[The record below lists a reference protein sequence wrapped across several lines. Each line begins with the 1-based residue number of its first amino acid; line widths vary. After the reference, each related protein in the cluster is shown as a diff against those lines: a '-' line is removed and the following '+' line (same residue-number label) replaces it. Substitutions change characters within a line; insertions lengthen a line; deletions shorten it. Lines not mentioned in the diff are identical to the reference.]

1 MLIIARK
8 CFNITRLPYISSV
21 LLRMVFMG
29 NLWMLA
35 QSAETQGQ
43 SEVPAEPVGQNQTT
57 TTGAVTAAD
66 PNASRANPQQGPSSY
81 MSMIFIVGIIVIM
94 YFIMFREP
102 KKRQRQQQQMI
113 QSLKKNDKVRTIGGI
128 LGVVV
133 DVKDDE
139 VTLKIDEQNNTKI
152 KVAASA
158 IGKNLSNEGK

>member
-1 MLIIARK
+1 MENLWIIAQ
-8 CFNITRLPYISSV
+8 
-21 LLRMVFMG
+21 
-29 NLWMLA
+29 A
-35 QSAETQGQ
+35 AETQGQ

-57 TTGAVTAAD
+57 TGTVTVTD
-66 PNASRANPQQGPSSY
+66 PNAKGSSGGGPTGGST
-81 MSMIFIVGIIVIM
+81 SMLIFIVGIFVIM

-128 LGVVV
+128 IGVVV

-139 VTLKIDEQNNTKI
+139 VTLKIDESNNTKI

>member
-1 MLIIARK
+1 MLIIVRK

-21 LLRMVFMG
+21 LLRIVFMG
-29 NLWMLA
+29 NLWILA
-35 QSAETQGQ
+35 QAAETQGQ
-43 SEVPAEPVGQNQTT
+43 SEVQAEPVGQNQTT
-57 TTGAVTAAD
+57 TGTVTAAD
-66 PNASRANPQQGPSSY
+66 PNASRVTPQQGPSSY

-102 KKRQRQQQQMI
+102 KKRQRKQEQMI

-128 LGVVV
+128 IGIVV

-139 VTLKIDEQNNTKI
+139 VTLKVDESNNTKI

>member
-1 MLIIARK
+1 ME
-8 CFNITRLPYISSV
+8 
-21 LLRMVFMG
+21 
-29 NLWMLA
+29 NLWIMA
-35 QSAETQGQ
+35 QAAETQGK
-43 SEVPAEPVGQNQTT
+43 SEVSDEPVTQNQTT
-57 TTGAVTAAD
+57 TGTVAAPD
-66 PNASRANPQQGPSSY
+66 PNTVRPASSGGPSSI
-81 MSMIFIVGIIVIM
+81 MQLVFIVGIFVIL

-128 LGVVV
+128 IGIVV

-139 VTLKIDEQNNTKI
+139 VTLKVDESNNTKI

>member
-1 MLIIARK
+1 ME
-8 CFNITRLPYISSV
+8 
-21 LLRMVFMG
+21 
-29 NLWMLA
+29 NLWIMALA
-35 QSAETQGQ
+35 AQPQGQ
-43 SEVPAEPVGQNQTT
+43 SEVPAEPVGQNQTAT
-57 TTGAVTAAD
+57 VTVASPDPNTSRPATTGNT
-66 PNASRANPQQGPSSY
+66 SSI
-81 MSMIFIVGIIVIM
+81 MQLVFIAGIFVIL

-128 LGVVV
+128 IGIVV

-139 VTLKIDEQNNTKI
+139 VTLKVDESNNTKI